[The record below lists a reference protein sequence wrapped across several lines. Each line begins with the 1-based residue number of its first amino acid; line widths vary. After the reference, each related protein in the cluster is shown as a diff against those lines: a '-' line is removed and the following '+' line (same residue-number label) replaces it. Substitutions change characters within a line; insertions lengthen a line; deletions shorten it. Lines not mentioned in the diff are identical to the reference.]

1 MNYAPTIPLRLIS
14 MRLPDTMDW
23 IRKRRTSTV
32 DEKGNVL
39 NLLPGQPGEMV
50 LELENEGHRPIDWT
64 LELTGNFPRSWC
76 PPLTPNGDQ
85 ERRLRADVPGPSET
99 PTNGTLTTPSLV
111 KHYEQRSQIGP
122 GDRHFQSIYIRVPE
136 DFFEAQSALVQQPT
150 LTLEYRGEIYL
161 FACEDEGP
169 DEEHYEEQDGD
180 PDSQQDEPSDTT
192 SENRRLVG
200 YQSFDIQV
208 RPASTYM
215 TLLPEI
221 FQAEDFMVRFL
232 SIFEQTFDPSL
243 QTLGSLWAYL
253 DPLTAPRS
261 MLPFLSKWVAWELD
275 PRWTLQQQRRL
286 MRYAVEL
293 YRWRG
298 TRKGV
303 RYYLHLYTNLRL
315 DDDRPEAEKQI
326 SITDDTSEAFVFGE
340 ATFGE
345 GMMMG
350 GGQPFHFN
358 VVLRPDS
365 ADEYNQLDEALIRR
379 VIEHVKPAFCTYTL
393 AIAHPLPTLAPTA
406 EPGEEPDAIT
416 LSV

>member
-1 MNYAPTIPLRLIS
+1 
-14 MRLPDTMDW
+14 MDW
-23 IRKRRTSTV
+23 IRKHRTTTV
-32 DEKGNVL
+32 EERENVL
-39 NLLPGQPGEMV
+39 NLLPGQPGEIV

-64 LELTGNFPRSWC
+64 LELTGNFPKSWC
-76 PPLTPNGDQ
+76 PPLPSNGDR
-85 ERRLRADVPGPSET
+85 ESSLATISDTDVTAPV
-99 PTNGTLTTPSLV
+99 LV
-111 KHYEQRSQIGP
+111 KHYEQSSQIGP
-122 GDRHFQSIYIRVPE
+122 GDRHFQSLYVRVPE
-136 DFFEAQSALVQQPT
+136 DFFEAQSALVQQQT
-150 LTLEYRGEIYL
+150 LTLDYRGEIYL
-161 FACEDEGP
+161 FAQ
-169 DEEHYEEQDGD
+169 EEASDGGAEEESGGA
-180 PDSQQDEPSDTT
+180 SDRA
-192 SENRRLVG
+192 SENRKLVG
-200 YQSFDIQV
+200 YQSFEIQV

-261 MLPFLSKWVAWELD
+261 MLPFLSKWVAWDLE

-303 RYYLHLYTNLRL
+303 RYYLHLYTDLRL
-315 DDDRPEAEKQI
+315 DEDRPESEKQI
-326 SITDDTSEAFVFGE
+326 SITDDTSDAFVFGE
-340 ATFGE
+340 AAFGD

-358 VVLRPDS
+358 VVLRPES
-365 ADEYNQLDEALIRR
+365 TDEYNQLDEALIRR
-379 VIEHVKPAFCTYTL
+379 VIEQVKPAFCTYTL
-393 AIAHPLPTLAPTA
+393 AIAHPSPPLPSTD
-406 EPGEEPDAIT
+406 EQGEPDAIA